1 MFYRAVSSYEKGK
14 AKARAYHSRF
24 HGGSFLKYL
33 FFLLAL
39 CFVGLL
45 VALGSG
51 NQPIRKLVHMP
62 HFTFGGGC
70 TDPLTGMAVKCGTII
85 EGGPNDEKWI
95 EEVITEEDMKKEEA
109 KANPPPVDGLTT
121 LERDNKP
128 NKCVLLMPG
137 RNSMLASDNQT
148 QISMCWLSY
157 PGSNV

>member
-1 MFYRAVSSYEKGK
+1 MV
-14 AKARAYHSRF
+14 
-24 HGGSFLKYL
+24 
-33 FFLLAL
+33 LA
-39 CFVGLL
+39 
-45 VALGSG
+45 
-51 NQPIRKLVHMP
+51 
-62 HFTFGGGC
+62 
-70 TDPLTGMAVKCGTII
+70 
-85 EGGPNDEKWI
+85 DEKWI